1 MNYNAHSTAKLWHL
15 KFFRNLRTSFYI
27 LVPLLCL
34 AAIATLLWLNYTGLP
49 QSWRLAMEAELSKK
63 GIEASISKLRYIPLR
78 GVEATTVDIFTDP
91 TRSKKLA
98 HFGRLVFDLEKSKA
112 LQGKINLTH
121 IELHDA
127 DLSIPVDPGN
137 IDAGVLYVSGLEGKI
152 LMSGGRKF
160 EIVRAQGLI
169 GGIRLNID
177 GVILGYRFSPGAQE
191 EEDNSSIYRRFIKQF
206 LQEIDHWQ
214 LDATHPP
221 QLVINMDADAMKLSA
236 LKARFVF
243 DCPTISRNETT
254 LSMIH
259 AEGHV
264 VNSLISINLLEANDQ
279 RGKIST
285 SIEYDLNSR
294 SGQFNAHSSADL
306 VTLAHAFTGKKNL
319 ADFALTEVPRV
330 HTTGQFQL
338 PQDAPALL
346 SCQGNIAC
354 QNVLFRGSPITSVET
369 EFSYDNGD
377 YFLRNLQVR
386 HVGGLL
392 SGKALMKEGALRI
405 QIGGDVPLAMA
416 RPYYREHRLAAAID
430 RLQEQGINSLT
441 ANAEIN
447 LTKDE
452 FYKLDSIMIRGID
465 LKHKLGTLR
474 GELTHVESLVA
485 FQLESSLP
493 PSIWK
498 PFFKDEPLEKI
509 LGDFSTQKNSDFL
522 ATLTGTFDLND
533 VHNWACTGQVEAK
546 NISYRGVPL
555 LLASTTLDL
564 RHNFLNFSNNTTDF
578 DYSNY
583 ELRNAFNGDN
593 HGILQAKMISYNYEA
608 GTVTLDSIQGSC
620 YPVPLLQMFATRT
633 ADSLKDY
640 RFHSPPKLSANGV
653 IDLNNQ
659 GTTRLQ
665 ISLQKSNAM
674 DWKFLGKMVTF
685 SDISSEILIHSE
697 DAVLNDLSFEAFE
710 GKCGGTVA
718 FNFSSPKKFSV
729 DLFWKKIALPAIASI
744 YEFKDKGYGKL
755 TGRIDLN
762 GATDDTTT
770 LTGNGLCSLEKGEL
784 FAVPIFGPL
793 SPLISGL
800 LGDKRA
806 GFESAKDAFCNF
818 TIEKGL
824 MRTNDF
830 ETKTSNMQFTGNGK
844 FDLNNKTIDMTIRMN
859 ARGLLGIITLPLQ
872 PFIKGLFQF
881 QGQGPMNKPDWE
893 HVIFTS
899 PPEQEKAALL
909 RNVPLRAA
917 VIEE

>member
-1 MNYNAHSTAKLWHL
+1 
-15 KFFRNLRTSFYI
+15 
-27 LVPLLCL
+27 
-34 AAIATLLWLNYTGLP
+34 
-49 QSWRLAMEAELSKK
+49 
-63 GIEASISKLRYIPLR
+63 
-78 GVEATTVDIFTDP
+78 
-91 TRSKKLA
+91 
-98 HFGRLVFDLEKSKA
+98 
-112 LQGKINLTH
+112 
-121 IELHDA
+121 
-127 DLSIPVDPGN
+127 
-137 IDAGVLYVSGLEGKI
+137 
-152 LMSGGRKF
+152 
-160 EIVRAQGLI
+160 
-169 GGIRLNID
+169 
-177 GVILGYRFSPGAQE
+177 
-191 EEDNSSIYRRFIKQF
+191 
-206 LQEIDHWQ
+206 
-214 LDATHPP
+214 
-221 QLVINMDADAMKLSA
+221 
-236 LKARFVF
+236 
-243 DCPTISRNETT
+243 
-254 LSMIH
+254 
-259 AEGHV
+259 
-264 VNSLISINLLEANDQ
+264 
-279 RGKIST
+279 
-285 SIEYDLNSR
+285 
-294 SGQFNAHSSADL
+294 
-306 VTLAHAFTGKKNL
+306 
-319 ADFALTEVPRV
+319 
-330 HTTGQFQL
+330 
-338 PQDAPALL
+338 
-346 SCQGNIAC
+346 
-354 QNVLFRGSPITSVET
+354 
-369 EFSYDNGD
+369 
-377 YFLRNLQVR
+377 
-386 HVGGLL
+386 
-392 SGKALMKEGALRI
+392 MKEGALRI
-405 QIGGDVPLAMA
+405 KIGGDVPLAMA

-509 LGDFSTQKNSDFL
+509 LGDFSTQKNSDYL